1 MSSLCRVQAELQ
13 QSLKLCSSC
22 QPRLPL
28 RRSLEGVTI
37 LTQEIRLMW
46 EKTWKNNNKPPIW
59 EWFIQPIYGE
69 ICCYC
74 FTNISHLL
82 ISDYSNQW
90 KGRAAGWSNL
100 QI

>member
-46 EKTWKNNNKPPIW
+46 KKTWKTIINHPFGNGL
-59 EWFIQPIYGE
+59 Y
-69 ICCYC
+69 
-74 FTNISHLL
+74 
-82 ISDYSNQW
+82 
-90 KGRAAGWSNL
+90 NL
-100 QI
+100 FMVKFVVIVLPTLVTY